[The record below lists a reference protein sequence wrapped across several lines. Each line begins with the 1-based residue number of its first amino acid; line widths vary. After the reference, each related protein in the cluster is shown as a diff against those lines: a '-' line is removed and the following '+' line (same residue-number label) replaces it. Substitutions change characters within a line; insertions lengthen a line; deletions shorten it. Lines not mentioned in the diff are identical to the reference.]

1 MNCAMESQPVESSAS
16 QDISRPEGIVQD
28 DDFHTGRYS
37 DLEYP
42 PSRSQEVPQDDGGAK
57 EDAATNAKVAL
68 VVAALTLTSFLVMLD
83 MSILPTVGKEL
94 LNTLIINWLTNELG
108 HPANHNGVPF
118 PKRYRLVR

>member
-1 MNCAMESQPVESSAS
+1 MESQPVVSSAS
-16 QDISRPEGIVQD
+16 QDTSRSEGIVQD

-42 PSRSQEVPQDDGGAK
+42 PSRSQEVPQDDDGAK
-57 EDAATNAKVAL
+57 EDAVTNAKVAL

-94 LNTLIINWLTNELG
+94 LNTLTIN
-108 HPANHNGVPF
+108 
-118 PKRYRLVR
+118 